1 MRRRISDLW
10 FVYQLWVLT
19 VLGCRLTEC
28 EKNQTE
34 FDPARD
40 ARAPIRFRGTLEIR
54 SLSWLTEK
62 AVNAIEQELRERDLR
77 ARKRKTHFA
86 RPSNLTL
93 RTLYAESRGFDTGQG
108 RIKVTFE
115 AAKAVAAIYLTCEL
129 IIRVT
134 VESQLTALKQ
144 HTLQRVS

>member
-1 MRRRISDLW
+1 MVRISTLS
-10 FVYQLWVLT
+10 LT

-86 RPSNLTL
+86 RPSNLSL

-134 VESQLTALKQ
+134 VESL
-144 HTLQRVS
+144 S